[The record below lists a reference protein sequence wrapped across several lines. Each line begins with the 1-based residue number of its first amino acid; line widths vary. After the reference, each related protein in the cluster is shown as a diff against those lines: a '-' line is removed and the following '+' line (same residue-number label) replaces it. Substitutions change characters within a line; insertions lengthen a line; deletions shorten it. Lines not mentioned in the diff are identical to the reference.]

1 MKNSPQNEIDERP
14 RFAKRKSSLDFPLT
28 ELPSLFP
35 DPLNLFD
42 LTGGYKVRFRK
53 GIKKMTLFR
62 FLLAKLLY
70 EEKGGLHLDE
80 FIILFE
86 LYYYFSEFKDPSFLE
101 KYSEWFYQTEL
112 FFKDLAEEKEFP
124 IIMEESNSD
133 KLIPKL
139 QPILPSKL
147 AYFGLKGQRN
157 LSNSFS
163 IILNR
168 TLVPKSVKNKRFI
181 GVGYKDKGSRK
192 DKAVDGSPSWQEVAS
207 SFVEEEILP
216 KSSPVKRE

>member
-1 MKNSPQNEIDERP
+1 
-14 RFAKRKSSLDFPLT
+14 
-28 ELPSLFP
+28 
-35 DPLNLFD
+35 
-42 LTGGYKVRFRK
+42 
-53 GIKKMTLFR
+53 MTLFR

-124 IIMEESNSD
+124 IIMEESDSD
-133 KLIPKL
+133 KLVPKL

-168 TLVPKSVKNKRFI
+168 TLFPKSVKNKRFI

-207 SFVEEEILP
+207 SFVEEEILL

>member
-1 MKNSPQNEIDERP
+1 
-14 RFAKRKSSLDFPLT
+14 
-28 ELPSLFP
+28 
-35 DPLNLFD
+35 
-42 LTGGYKVRFRK
+42 
-53 GIKKMTLFR
+53 
-62 FLLAKLLY
+62 
-70 EEKGGLHLDE
+70 
-80 FIILFE
+80 
-86 LYYYFSEFKDPSFLE
+86 
-101 KYSEWFYQTEL
+101 L

-124 IIMEESNSD
+124 IIMEESDSD

-207 SFVEEEILP
+207 SFVEEEILL